1 MTSEEVRHCVESFDQ
16 VLMHGFAVSFQVAIV
31 NHLERQ
37 RIWMLRA
44 YFHVFEETVHSCV
57 VELGLLAS
65 CILLDGFCIPV
76 QVKHLAREDAI
87 ARGVVL
93 KR

>member
-1 MTSEEVRHCVESFDQ
+1 MTSEEVRHCVESFNQ
-16 VLMHGFAVSFQVAIV
+16 VLMHGFAVSFQVAVV
-31 NHLERQ
+31 NHLESQ

-44 YFHVFEETVHSCV
+44 YFHVFEETVHSGV

-65 CILLDGFCIPV
+65 CILLDGFCISV

-87 ARGVVL
+87 ASGVVL